1 MKILIVGNGDSAI
14 HLAKMLSH
22 EEQDVV
28 VMGTDRDVLSN
39 LDSRYN
45 VMTMYGRAISISD
58 LKAAGVAGC
67 DLFIAVTPYENH
79 NIVSAQMAKWLGAR
93 TTLARIDNGELL
105 DADAKEHFKTLGID
119 KMVYPELLAAKEIDA
134 SLAHSGLRSLYSLS
148 NGEIC
153 VFCLKIE
160 ENAPIDGMSLVEFGK
175 TTGNFHV
182 SLIKRNGDSIIPG
195 GSYSIEKNDVVYFTA
210 LPGNERE
217 LTELCGKRM
226 MRIGKVMISGAGK
239 MSETLV
245 PMLSPKYGVTVI
257 DPDRE
262 RCLRLSAMAPSA
274 TVVNADARDIDVLR
288 EEGIRDDCAF
298 VALGDTSEKNIV
310 CAIVAK
316 DLGAVKTIAQIED
329 IQYFDEAQN
338 LDIDVVVNKKL
349 LTSSRIYQI
358 LLDSY
363 LDSPRCLA
371 FEDTEI
377 VEIVVCESSYITRRD
392 VRDLDLSDDMTIAG
406 LTREGKGML
415 VKGSSRICAGDHV
428 IVFCRRGSL
437 KKVEKLFK

>member
-1 MKILIVGNGDSAI
+1 
-14 HLAKMLSH
+14 
-22 EEQDVV
+22 
-28 VMGTDRDVLSN
+28 
-39 LDSRYN
+39 
-45 VMTMYGRAISISD
+45 
-58 LKAAGVAGC
+58 
-67 DLFIAVTPYENH
+67 
-79 NIVSAQMAKWLGAR
+79 
-93 TTLARIDNGELL
+93 
-105 DADAKEHFKTLGID
+105 
-119 KMVYPELLAAKEIDA
+119 
-134 SLAHSGLRSLYSLS
+134 
-148 NGEIC
+148 
-153 VFCLKIE
+153 
-160 ENAPIDGMSLVEFGK
+160 
-175 TTGNFHV
+175 
-182 SLIKRNGDSIIPG
+182 
-195 GSYSIEKNDVVYFTA
+195 
-210 LPGNERE
+210 
-217 LTELCGKRM
+217 
-226 MRIGKVMISGAGK
+226 

-338 LDIDVVVNKKL
+338 LDIDAVVNKKL

>member
-1 MKILIVGNGDSAI
+1 
-14 HLAKMLSH
+14 
-22 EEQDVV
+22 
-28 VMGTDRDVLSN
+28 
-39 LDSRYN
+39 
-45 VMTMYGRAISISD
+45 MT
-58 LKAAGVAGC
+58 GVQTC
-67 DLFIAVTPYENH
+67 
-79 NIVSAQMAKWLGAR
+79 
-93 TTLARIDNGELL
+93 
-105 DADAKEHFKTLGID
+105 
-119 KMVYPELLAAKEIDA
+119 
-134 SLAHSGLRSLYSLS
+134 
-148 NGEIC
+148 
-153 VFCLKIE
+153 
-160 ENAPIDGMSLVEFGK
+160 
-175 TTGNFHV
+175 
-182 SLIKRNGDSIIPG
+182 
-195 GSYSIEKNDVVYFTA
+195 A
-210 LPGNERE
+210 LP
-217 LTELCGKRM
+217 
-226 MRIGKVMISGAGK
+226 I
-239 MSETLV
+239 
-245 PMLSPKYGVTVI
+245 SPKYGVTVI

-338 LDIDVVVNKKL
+338 LDIDAVVNKKL